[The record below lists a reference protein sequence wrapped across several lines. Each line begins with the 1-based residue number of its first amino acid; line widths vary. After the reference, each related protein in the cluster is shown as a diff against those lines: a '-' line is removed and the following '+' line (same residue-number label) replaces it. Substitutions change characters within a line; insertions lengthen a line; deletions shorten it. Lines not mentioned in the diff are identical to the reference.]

1 MKYTFA
7 YEIICITKGFVTF
20 NKYAR
25 NFNIHNETITA
36 VTPSHAILHIYIYEM
51 KSVTRKCCSLRYTH
65 RRSGSTKEM
74 KLTPHNK
81 TDVQR

>member
-1 MKYTFA
+1 MKYTTFA
-7 YEIICITKGFVTF
+7 YEMIRITKGFVTF

-25 NFNIHNETITA
+25 NFHNETKTA
-36 VTPSHAILHIYIYEM
+36 LTLSHAILHIYEM
-51 KSVTRKCCSLRYTH
+51 KSVTRKRCSLRYTH
-65 RRSGSTKEM
+65 RKSGSRKEM